1 MSLMTQ
7 ANIGSNQHL
16 GAKLL
21 QAGATKIFA
30 VYSHYSKRLFR
41 AAFEPEVR

>member
-16 GAKLL
+16 GAQLL
-21 QAGATKIFA
+21 QAGAKETFA
-30 VYSHYSKRLFR
+30 VHSRYSKRLFR
-41 AAFEPEVR
+41 DAFEPEVR